1 MNTWIAHTVR
11 NSYRMFRPIGFE
23 VKLNTTRWWLANQ
36 QNWTITKIN
45 MESVLTGKW
54 AENDINKENFEGQ
67 IETKMDSKWN
77 KLWTNNFE
85 YKNSNQN
92 AQKMKIKMKMKLSH
106 KIWHIEKNLP
116 TNEVKSVQSAF
127 WLLRNR
133 IVSGHIHEK

>member
-1 MNTWIAHTVR
+1 
-11 NSYRMFRPIGFE
+11 MFRPIGFE
-23 VKLNTTRWWLANQ
+23 VKLLLEYYKMVTFANQ
-36 QNWTITKIN
+36 QNWTLTKIN

-92 AQKMKIKMKMKLSH
+92 AQKMKIKMKLSY
-106 KIWHIEKNLP
+106 KTW
-116 TNEVKSVQSAF
+116 
-127 WLLRNR
+127 
-133 IVSGHIHEK
+133 